1 MSMIIKDTS
10 KQTTLKLESKL
21 PMPNTMKDILTT
33 SKFEPKLP
41 IPGIIKKNNAYE

>member
-21 PMPNTMKDILTT
+21 STPNTMKDNLTT
-33 SKFEPKLP
+33 SKFEPKRP